1 MNNIPKFYFVLGYG
15 GTGKIFLWNT
25 IVSYLRAHK
34 KLY

>member
-1 MNNIPKFYFVLGYG
+1 MNNIPKFYFVSSYG
-15 GTGKIFLWNT
+15 GTGKTFLWNA